1 MPCSRFLV
9 AASVLSSIFIGL
21 VLLSAV
27 GSAAIHAQ
35 FDVSVPM
42 VVN

>member
-27 GSAAIHAQ
+27 GTAAIHAHI
-35 FDVSVPM
+35 DGAAPA